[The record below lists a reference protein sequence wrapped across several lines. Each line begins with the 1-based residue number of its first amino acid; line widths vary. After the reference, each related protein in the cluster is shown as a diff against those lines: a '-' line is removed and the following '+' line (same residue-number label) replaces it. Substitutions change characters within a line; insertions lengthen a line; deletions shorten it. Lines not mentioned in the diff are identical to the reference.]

1 MIQWKK
7 RRLLRLRSEVGEVD
21 LEKFDH
27 NFYTLEESSLL
38 KELVKDQGP
47 GTRDQGPGTRDRGPR
62 SRIRDQGPGTRD
74 EIACLVSIRGWHES
88 KGPIWPKM
96 PKMSKRFI
104 SGSYFTKKESKHQ
117 IFY

>member
-74 EIACLVSIRGWHES
+74 QGPNSMLSIH
-88 KGPIWPKM
+88 KGLA
-96 PKMSKRFI
+96 
-104 SGSYFTKKESKHQ
+104 
-117 IFY
+117 